1 MRLDNKKLIDRQLEI
16 LASVVYLAP
25 SEKEEMEMYNY
36 VGEKA
41 QEIFQKYQEAT
52 STERVMMFFD
62 LMRDVEYDRASRFDY
77 EDPTRYR

>member
-1 MRLDNKKLIDRQLEI
+1 MKLDNKKLIDRQLEI

-41 QEIFQKYQEAT
+41 QEVFQKYQEAS

-62 LMRDVEYDRASRFDY
+62 LIRDVERDRTSRFDY
-77 EDPTRYR
+77 EDPTHYW

>member
-62 LMRDVEYDRASRFDY
+62 LMRDVEYDRTSRFDY

>member
-41 QEIFQKYQEAT
+41 QEIFQRYQKAT
-52 STERVMMFFD
+52 PTERVMMFFD
-62 LMRDVEYDRASRFDY
+62 LMRDVEYDRTSRFDY

>member
-41 QEIFQKYQEAT
+41 QEVFQKYQEAT

-62 LMRDVEYDRASRFDY
+62 LMRDVEYDRASGFDY

>member
-41 QEIFQKYQEAT
+41 QEVFQKYQEAS

-62 LMRDVEYDRASRFDY
+62 LMRDVERDRTSKFDY
-77 EDPTRYR
+77 EDPTRYW